1 MFFKLFN
8 KSKQVDT
15 YDDMKYLIVGLGNP
29 GKEYA
34 ETRHNIGFKVLDA
47 LAKASDIFF
56 EPARYADVAR
66 MKYKGRTL
74 VLIKPMTYMNLSGK
88 AVDYWM
94 KKENVD
100 IDHMLVIVDD
110 LALGFGT
117 IRLKDKGGDGGHNG
131 LKHIIE
137 VLGHQSFNRL
147 RFGIGSDFSRGYQVD
162 FVLENWNDNE
172 SLLLPERLGKVAGA
186 IKNYVTIGM
195 ERTMNFFNSK
205 YDPDEA
211 LKKLK
216 EHGSE

>member
-1 MFFKLFN
+1 MFFKLFS
-8 KSKQVDT
+8 KSKQFDIF
-15 YDDMKYLIVGLGNP
+15 DDMKYLIVGLGNP
-29 GKEYA
+29 GKEYS

-47 LAKASDIFF
+47 LAEASDIFF

-66 MKYKGRTL
+66 IKYKGRTL

-88 AVDYWM
+88 AVAYWM
-94 KKENVD
+94 KKENVEV
-100 IDHMLVIVDD
+100 DHMLVIVDD

-137 VLGHQSFNRL
+137 ILGHQSFNRL
-147 RFGIGSDFSRGYQVD
+147 RFGIGNNFSRGRQVD
-162 FVLENWNDNE
+162 FVLENWTEDE
-172 SLLLPERLGKVAGA
+172 ALLLPERLVKVAGA
-186 IKNYVTIGM
+186 VKNFVTIGI

-216 EHGSE
+216 DEES